1 MKKLTHRFGI
11 ALGATLLSGLAILA
25 GTAGC
30 AGDRYSRSTGE
41 FIDDHSLQLRVDHA
55 LNENSDYKFEGVSL
69 AAFKGV
75 IQLNGFVDLPD
86 KKSRAGDIVKQVQGV
101 KEVDNNIIVE
111 NNGQRTA
118 GEAVDDKA
126 LASRVHDTLHGNPE
140 YKFDDVAVAAYKGT
154 VQLSGFVDT
163 SDQKMKAGDIAKQ
176 VPGTKDV
183 QNDIAAKDK
192 MNP

>member
-75 IQLNGFVDLPD
+75 IQLNG
-86 KKSRAGDIVKQVQGV
+86 
-101 KEVDNNIIVE
+101 
-111 NNGQRTA
+111 
-118 GEAVDDKA
+118 
-126 LASRVHDTLHGNPE
+126 
-140 YKFDDVAVAAYKGT
+140 
-154 VQLSGFVDT
+154 
-163 SDQKMKAGDIAKQ
+163 
-176 VPGTKDV
+176 
-183 QNDIAAKDK
+183 
-192 MNP
+192 